1 MTDCGRRWKFL
12 RALPA
17 SSADSPPGRGVFIT
31 ESHFIRHKSNKN
43 QRVDLRRSHWRQ
55 TIVEVAPENG
65 RLLYFCGFAGRF
77 SITSMSWDR
86 PPRRFCHYLG
96 CRVLNS
102 VAAGR
107 RLARRTVLLQ
117 TVATLLAALACLS
130 FGQQAALGG
139 LVGGA
144 AMTLGSGLA
153 AWSAFSGGVVGAEAA
168 FGRLLLGLAA
178 KWIVV
183 VAGLLLAIAVW
194 KLPALPVLAGAA
206 VAASALLF
214 TARSGL
220 RRH

>member
-1 MTDCGRRWKFL
+1 MPVDRSSRTRDGYSSLRRQAPGVFPVEVRL
-12 RALPA
+12 
-17 SSADSPPGRGVFIT
+17 SANKDYKKQIVVVGGPGRGA
-31 ESHFIRHKSNKN
+31 
-43 QRVDLRRSHWRQ
+43 
-55 TIVEVAPENG
+55 TIVEVAPENK

-117 TVATLLAALACLS
+117 AVATLLAALVCLS
-130 FGQQAALGG
+130 FGAQAALGG

-144 AMTLGSGLA
+144 AMTLGSALT
-153 AWSAFSGGVVGAEAA
+153 AWGAFSGGVVGAGAA

-183 VAGLLLAIAVW
+183 IAGLLLAIAVW
-194 KLPALPVLAGAA
+194 KLPAPPVLVGAA
-206 VAASALLF
+206 MAAAALLF
-214 TARSGL
+214 TARDGL
-220 RRH
+220 RRE